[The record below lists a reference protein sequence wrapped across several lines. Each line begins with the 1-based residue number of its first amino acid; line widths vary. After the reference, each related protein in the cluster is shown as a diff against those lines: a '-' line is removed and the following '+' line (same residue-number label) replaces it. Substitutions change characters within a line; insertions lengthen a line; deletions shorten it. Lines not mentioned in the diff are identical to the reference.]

1 LHKAFIFIQQALII
15 QALDTLEL
23 LGSHFFDEDT
33 GDWYIQ
39 TPSLNLP
46 HAIILPDGSIVSLN
60 WRQL

>member
-1 LHKAFIFIQQALII
+1 MVEPTEEQYLII

-23 LGSHFFDEDT
+23 IGSHFFDGET

-39 TPSLNLP
+39 TPSPILP

>member
-1 LHKAFIFIQQALII
+1 MAEPTEEQYLII

-23 LGSHFFDEDT
+23 LGSQFFDEDT

-39 TPSLNLP
+39 TPSPNLP
-46 HAIILPDGSIVSLN
+46 HAIISSDGSIVSLN